1 MTTETRAPP
10 AYLPAPDEEALF
22 REARRLRR
30 RRWTRGVIGL
40 ALLGGMAALVV
51 LVASGDNANRTAT
64 RTATATVLPNGP
76 LAALE
81 LAGPLAVAPDGL
93 LYVADAARDRV
104 LVRVPDGRFRVVAGT
119 GKVGFSGDG
128 GPAVRAELSGVSDLA
143 FAPDGTL
150 YIADGGRVRTVSR
163 DGVIRTIA
171 GDGGGRPPLTISN
184 GTPAL
189 SAPLGS
195 TGSLT
200 RDGNPLSIAL
210 SPSGQLYISA
220 GSQILRLTRAG
231 TLDTIRPLVTS
242 GPAPL
247 KGQQISGF
255 GPIAVDGHGNID
267 VAGVNGWSIWQV
279 AINGTAHYVGFAR
292 RSGGNY
298 AILERGPNGSVYGM
312 SGDGIMR
319 VERRDLVPTFVFAKP
334 VHGESFSPT
343 YFALGPHRLIYA
355 DELPG
360 DVGFEAHQQ
369 LVSVRNAHTTL
380 LWQERNGGAPDS
392 FSPH

>member
-1 MTTETRAPP
+1 
-10 AYLPAPDEEALF
+10 
-22 REARRLRR
+22 
-30 RRWTRGVIGL
+30 VIGL

-189 SAPLGS
+189 SAPL
-195 TGSLT
+195 
-200 RDGNPLSIAL
+200 
-210 SPSGQLYISA
+210 
-220 GSQILRLTRAG
+220 
-231 TLDTIRPLVTS
+231 LDWFPNQRRQP
-242 GPAPL
+242 
-247 KGQQISGF
+247 
-255 GPIAVDGHGNID
+255 AVDR
-267 VAGVNGWSIWQV
+267 AQPER
-279 AINGTAHYVGFAR
+279 TALHIRRIADLAPHPGRDAR
-292 RSGGNY
+292 HHPPARH
-298 AILERGPNGSVYGM
+298 LRP
-312 SGDGIMR
+312 
-319 VERRDLVPTFVFAKP
+319 
-334 VHGESFSPT
+334 SP
-343 YFALGPHRLIYA
+343 A
-355 DELPG
+355 
-360 DVGFEAHQQ
+360 
-369 LVSVRNAHTTL
+369 
-380 LWQERNGGAPDS
+380 
-392 FSPH
+392 